1 MIILSKKKKLF
12 GGVVGKAAAPQQGS
26 FVGFLFFYSI
36 SVFIRNNKLI
46 LFTIGI
52 YTLKFILNL
61 AGKKK
66 FLKILQ
72 AYLGIFRNMFLLFM

>member
-66 FLKILQ
+66 SF
-72 AYLGIFRNMFLLFM
+72 